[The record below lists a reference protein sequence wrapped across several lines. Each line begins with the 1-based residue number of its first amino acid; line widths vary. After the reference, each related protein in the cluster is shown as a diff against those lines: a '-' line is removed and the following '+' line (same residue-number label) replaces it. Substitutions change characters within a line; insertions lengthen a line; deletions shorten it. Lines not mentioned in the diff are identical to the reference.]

1 MAEYYTP
8 GVYTEKLKN
17 TSIVIEGVSTSVAAF
32 VGIAKRGKV
41 GEAVYVTSW
50 TDYVNKF
57 AGGLNSPFFADSYLG
72 FCVYSFF
79 NNGGSRCYISRVA
92 HKEDIATATLNVTGT
107 PAKEGDPAPT
117 ILFTAKDEGAWA
129 NNLKV
134 TCTANADFEGTY
146 DLTFKLGENEETITQ
161 LSNVEGDER
170 YFVDYLKVF
179 SPYAYV
185 VTGTAL
191 FAFEEKSFTG
201 GNDGEEN
208 ISDNDYLE
216 ALNVFDSVDDATL
229 FAIPGQTSDTLRT
242 GFIDYID
249 NHGFTVGILDAPMGT
264 ITATGMKA
272 LRKKINCERAILI
285 NTWHKVNDPL
295 SDISGKYR
303 TIPSSGAYAGI
314 AARTIEKIGPWKA
327 PAGTDAKVN
336 GAIELV
342 WDAKKGDTDM
352 MNPLGIV
359 SIVTKPN
366 YGIVVWGA
374 RSVSNDSN
382 YKYVSD
388 ILMDIYLRKS
398 VQLACQPFV
407 FEPNEGDGDASLWN
421 RIIASCE
428 GFLEYVRL
436 QGGLKGKTSAEAYYV
451 KCDAELNPEPM
462 VQRGYC
468 ITEIGYASKKPAE
481 FVVFRFKNSLS

>member
-41 GEAVYVTSW
+41 GKAEYVTSW

-72 FCVYSFF
+72 LCIYSFF

-92 HKEDIATATLNVTGT
+92 HNDVATATLSVTGT
-107 PAKEGDPAPT
+107 PASAGATAPT
-117 ILFTAKDEGAWA
+117 ILFSAKDEGEWA

-134 TCTANADFEGTY
+134 ICTANTDFEGTY
-146 DLTFKLGENEETITQ
+146 DLTFKLGSNVETITQ
-161 LSNVEGDER
+161 LSNVEGNER

-179 SPYAYV
+179 GSYAYV

-191 FAFEEKSFTG
+191 FAFEEKTFTG
-201 GNDGEEN
+201 GNDGEAN
-208 ISDNDYLE
+208 VTDSDYLE
-216 ALNVFDSVDDATL
+216 ALNVFDSVDDATI
-229 FAIPGQTSDTLRT
+229 FAIPGQTSDALRT

-249 NHGFTVGILDAPMGT
+249 KHEFTVGILDAPMGT
-264 ITATGMKA
+264 VTATDMKI

-285 NTWHKVNDPL
+285 NTWHRVNDPL
-295 SDISGKYR
+295 SDVSGKYR

-342 WDAKKGDTDM
+342 WDANKGDTDM

-388 ILMDIYLRKS
+388 ILMDIYLRRS
-398 VQLACQPFV
+398 VQLATQPFV
-407 FEPNEGDGDASLWN
+407 FEPNEGDGDANLWN

-436 QGGLKGKTSAEAYYV
+436 QGGLKGKTSAESYYV

>member
-41 GEAVYVTSW
+41 GKAEYVTSW

-72 FCVYSFF
+72 LCVYSFF

-92 HKEDIATATLNVTGT
+92 HNDVATATLSVTGT
-107 PAKEGDPAPT
+107 PASAGATAPT
-117 ILFTAKDEGAWA
+117 ILFSAKDEGEWA

-134 TCTANADFEGTY
+134 ICTANTDFEGTY
-146 DLTFKLGENEETITQ
+146 DLTFKLGSNEETITQ
-161 LSNVEGDER
+161 LSNVEGNER

-179 SPYAYV
+179 SSYAYV

-191 FAFEEKSFTG
+191 FAFEEKTFTG
-201 GNDGEEN
+201 GNDGEAN
-208 ISDNDYLE
+208 VTDSDYLG

-229 FAIPGQTSDTLRT
+229 FAIPGQTSDALRT

-249 NHGFTVGILDAPMGT
+249 KHEFTVGILDAPMGT
-264 ITATGMKA
+264 VTATDMKI

-285 NTWHKVNDPL
+285 NTWHRVNDPL
-295 SDISGKYR
+295 SDVSGKYR

-398 VQLACQPFV
+398 VQLATQPFV
-407 FEPNEGDGDASLWN
+407 FEPNEGDGDANLWN

-436 QGGLKGKTSAEAYYV
+436 QGGLKGKTSAESYYV

>member
-41 GEAVYVTSW
+41 GKAEYVTSW

-72 FCVYSFF
+72 LCIYSFF

-92 HKEDIATATLNVTGT
+92 HNDVAMATLSVTGT
-107 PAKEGDPAPT
+107 PASAGATAPT
-117 ILFTAKDEGAWA
+117 ILFSAKDEGEWA

-134 TCTANADFEGTY
+134 ICTANTDFEGTY
-146 DLTFKLGENEETITQ
+146 DLTFKLGSNEETLTQ
-161 LSNVEGDER
+161 LSNVEGNER

-179 SPYAYV
+179 SSYAYV

-191 FAFEEKSFTG
+191 FAFEEKTFSG
-201 GNDGEEN
+201 GNDGEAN
-208 ISDNDYLE
+208 VTDSDYLE

-229 FAIPGQTSDTLRT
+229 FAIPGQTSDALRT

-249 NHGFTVGILDAPMGT
+249 NHEFTVGILDAPMGT
-264 ITATGMKA
+264 VTATDMKI
-272 LRKKINCERAILI
+272 LRKKINCERAVLI
-285 NTWHKVNDPL
+285 NTWHRVNDPL
-295 SDISGKYR
+295 SEVSGKYR

-388 ILMDIYLRKS
+388 ILMDIYLRRS
-398 VQLACQPFV
+398 VQLATQPFV
-407 FEPNEGDGDASLWN
+407 FEPNEGDGDANLWN

-468 ITEIGYASKKPAE
+468 ITEIGYAGKKPAE

>member
-1 MAEYYTP
+1 
-8 GVYTEKLKN
+8 
-17 TSIVIEGVSTSVAAF
+17 
-32 VGIAKRGKV
+32 
-41 GEAVYVTSW
+41 
-50 TDYVNKF
+50 
-57 AGGLNSPFFADSYLG
+57 
-72 FCVYSFF
+72 
-79 NNGGSRCYISRVA
+79 
-92 HKEDIATATLNVTGT
+92 
-107 PAKEGDPAPT
+107 
-117 ILFTAKDEGAWA
+117 
-129 NNLKV
+129 
-134 TCTANADFEGTY
+134 
-146 DLTFKLGENEETITQ
+146 
-161 LSNVEGDER
+161 
-170 YFVDYLKVF
+170 
-179 SPYAYV
+179 
-185 VTGTAL
+185 
-191 FAFEEKSFTG
+191 
-201 GNDGEEN
+201 
-208 ISDNDYLE
+208 
-216 ALNVFDSVDDATL
+216 
-229 FAIPGQTSDTLRT
+229 
-242 GFIDYID
+242 
-249 NHGFTVGILDAPMGT
+249 MGT

-272 LRKKINCERAILI
+272 LRKKINCERAVLI
-285 NTWHKVNDPL
+285 NTWHRVNDPL

-388 ILMDIYLRKS
+388 ILMDIYIRKS

-468 ITEIGYASKKPAE
+468 ITEIGYAGKKPAE

>member
-41 GEAVYVTSW
+41 GKAEYVTSW

-72 FCVYSFF
+72 LCVYSFF

-92 HKEDIATATLNVTGT
+92 HNDVATATLSVTGT
-107 PAKEGDPAPT
+107 PASVGATAPT
-117 ILFTAKDEGAWA
+117 ILFSAKDEGAWA

-134 TCTANADFEGTY
+134 ICTANTDFEGTY
-146 DLTFKLGENEETITQ
+146 DLTFKLGNNEETITQ
-161 LSNVEGDER
+161 LSNVEGNER

-179 SPYAYV
+179 SSYAYV

-191 FAFEEKSFTG
+191 FAFEEKTFTG
-201 GNDGEEN
+201 GNDGEADVTD
-208 ISDNDYLE
+208 SDYLG

-229 FAIPGQTSDTLRT
+229 FAIPGQTSDALRT

-249 NHGFTVGILDAPMGT
+249 NHEFTVGILDAPMGT
-264 ITATGMKA
+264 VTATDMKI
-272 LRKKINCERAILI
+272 LRKKVNCERAVLI
-285 NTWHKVNDPL
+285 NTWHRVNDPL
-295 SDISGKYR
+295 SDVSGKYR

-398 VQLACQPFV
+398 VQLATQPFV

-436 QGGLKGKTSAEAYYV
+436 QGGLKGKTSAESYYV

-468 ITEIGYASKKPAE
+468 ITEIGYAGKKPAE